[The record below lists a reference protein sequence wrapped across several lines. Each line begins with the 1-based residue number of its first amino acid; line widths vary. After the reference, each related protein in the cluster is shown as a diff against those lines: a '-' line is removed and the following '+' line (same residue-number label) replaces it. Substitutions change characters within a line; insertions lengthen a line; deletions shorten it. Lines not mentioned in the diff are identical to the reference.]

1 MWWFDERIKL
11 FGAWKN
17 MHYAIVTKD
26 TFKEL
31 SKVHNNID
39 KQKVIKHIESLDYLT
54 GGVSTYDMFTGERLQ
69 AGQYI
74 DGEFAFPL
82 DFLHYHKN
90 YDIGIPLEYEEYLK
104 TILK

>member
-1 MWWFDERIKL
+1 MWFDERIKL

-82 DFLHYHKN
+82 DFLHYYKN

>member
-1 MWWFDERIKL
+1 MWFDERIKL
-11 FGAWKN
+11 FGAWEN

>member
-1 MWWFDERIKL
+1 MWFDERIKL

-74 DGEFAFPL
+74 DGEFAFQL